1 MATTKFDFDMLD
13 KSCSELDVTAGELK
27 SIIADA
33 KGALKGLKGKA
44 EKVGLSAKENE
55 LVTDIADFIQEAE
68 EYYKAMSKGQTAEGY
83 TVKPGTEQ
91 CVHLRLRYGK
101 RFDSSTGKEISP
113 EYVQAFSY
121 AEWQLFKVHHISLGY
136 RIVEVLHDPYGEAKK
151 D

>member
-1 MATTKFDFDMLD
+1 MATTKFDLEMLD
-13 KSCSELDVTAGELK
+13 KPCSELGVTASELK

-33 KGALKGLKGKA
+33 KGALKGLEGKA
-44 EKVGLSAKENE
+44 EKAGLSGKEKE
-55 LVTDIADFIQEAE
+55 IMTDIADFIQEAE
-68 EYYKAMSKGQTAEGY
+68 EYYKAMPKGQTAEGY

-113 EYVQAFSY
+113 EYIQMLSY

-136 RIVEVLHDPYGEAKK
+136 RIVEVLHDPYGDAKK

>member
-1 MATTKFDFDMLD
+1 MLMATTKFNMEMLD
-13 KSCSELDVTAGELK
+13 KPCSELGVTAEELK
-27 SIIADA
+27 SIIA
-33 KGALKGLKGKA
+33 
-44 EKVGLSAKENE
+44 SAKEAIASLDSKDKLTAKE
-55 LVTDIADFIQEAE
+55 QEIRADIVDFIHEAV
-68 EYYKAMSKGQTAEGY
+68 EYYKTMPKGQTAEGY
-83 TVKPGTEQ
+83 TVKAGTER

-113 EYVQAFSY
+113 EYIQMLSY

>member
-1 MATTKFDFDMLD
+1 MATTKFNLEMLD
-13 KSCSELDVTAGELK
+13 KPCSELGVTAEELK
-27 SIIADA
+27 SIIA
-33 KGALKGLKGKA
+33 
-44 EKVGLSAKENE
+44 SAKEAIASLDSKDKLTAKE
-55 LVTDIADFIQEAE
+55 QEIRADIVDFIHEAV
-68 EYYKAMSKGQTAEGY
+68 EYYKTMPKGQTAEGY

-113 EYVQAFSY
+113 EYIQMLSY

-136 RIVEVLHDPYGEAKK
+136 RIVEVLHDPYGDAKK

>member
-1 MATTKFDFDMLD
+1 MATTKFDLEMLD
-13 KSCSELDVTAGELK
+13 KPCSELGVTAEELK
-27 SIIADA
+27 SIIA
-33 KGALKGLKGKA
+33 
-44 EKVGLSAKENE
+44 SAKEAIAGLDSKDKLTAKE
-55 LVTDIADFIQEAE
+55 QEIRADIADFIQEAE
-68 EYYKAMSKGQTAEGY
+68 EYYKAMPKGLTAEGY

-113 EYVQAFSY
+113 EYIQMLSY

-136 RIVEVLHDPYGEAKK
+136 RIVEVLHDPYGDAKK

>member
-1 MATTKFDFDMLD
+1 MATTKFDLEMLD
-13 KSCSELDVTAGELK
+13 KPCSELGVTAEELK
-27 SIIADA
+27 SIIA
-33 KGALKGLKGKA
+33 
-44 EKVGLSAKENE
+44 SAKEAIAGLDSKDKLTAKE
-55 LVTDIADFIQEAE
+55 QEIRADIVDFIHEAV
-68 EYYKAMSKGQTAEGY
+68 EYYKAIPKGQTAEGY

-113 EYVQAFSY
+113 EYIQMLSY

-136 RIVEVLHDPYGEAKK
+136 RIVEVLHDPYGDAKK